1 MKFLRRI
8 WYSVRHRR
16 IDDELAEEIESH
28 RAMAQARLEQ
38 DGLSAA
44 DAAAE
49 SQRLMGNLTL
59 AREDARAERVAPW
72 LDGAWQDLRYG
83 IRSAAHQP
91 GFAVVAIATLA
102 AAIGLNTT
110 LFTIFN
116 AVALAPWP
124 VADAAHVVTI
134 HNTSGADVRVRGGG
148 APGGFSLEEVDYFRA
163 NARTLTGFLTV
174 RSGGGDQSLGDDDT
188 PASWVSGNYFSL
200 LGVKMAFG
208 RGFVPEEDVASSPA
222 AVAVLSYGYWTRA
235 HGSDPSIVGSIV
247 QLEGLPFTVVGVTA
261 PEFTGTSPDRIDVW
275 VPMTTTTL
283 LRPDDRWTRNVF
295 LKRACCVQLAGRLAP
310 GVGREEAA
318 AELTVLNRRYR
329 REHDPGGVRIAGT
342 QFASDGKTN
351 ATSLFQ
357 PMAIAVV
364 LVLSLACANVG
375 NLLLARAT
383 ARRREIAVR
392 LALGASRARIVR
404 QLLTE
409 SVILAL
415 AAGGIG
421 ILIAL
426 WAPSRLM
433 ALLAPASGLGLR
445 PDSMVLTFTAGLTV
459 LSCALFGLLPALHGA
474 RTGVSNA
481 LKSGPLPRLAGLS
494 VRNLLL
500 GVQVAIAVV
509 LVTAAGLLTRAV
521 IDIHSRAVGY
531 SMRDLTT
538 LSFTAPARGFDAGRI
553 RELSRDLAVGV
564 EPLIAA
570 GQVALTSTPPL
581 ASGNIKGGFHL
592 PGDNTDRFNS
602 AYEVSPGYF
611 ELLQIPL
618 VQGRTFRPTDADQDV
633 IVINET
639 MARQLWPAG
648 SAVGQTI
655 FVDQRTGGWNRP
667 GELRVIGV
675 VRDAAMTSLTS
686 VEPTI
691 YQPLSGR
698 GLPQAIV
705 RDGTAA
711 QATVAQLAGTLEP
724 RLSIRARSLSSNLS
738 PQIRPSRIAA
748 ILSMLL
754 SALALLLACVGMAGV
769 FAYVVQQRTHEI
781 GVHMALGARLSHIV
795 GVVVR
800 SSLLAIAGGAVVGLV
815 GAFLASGMLRRYL
828 FGLSAADPL
837 AHVGVLVVLAV
848 AGAAA
853 TFVPARNAARI
864 EPVNALRHE

>member
-1 MKFLRRI
+1 MNFLRRI
-8 WYSVRHRR
+8 WYSVRHRH

-28 RAMAQARLEQ
+28 RAMAQSRLEQ
-38 DGLSAA
+38 EGLPAA

-83 IRSAAHQP
+83 IRSAAHEP

-124 VADAAHVVTI
+124 VADAVHVVTI

-163 NARTLTGFLTV
+163 NSRTLT
-174 RSGGGDQSLGDDDT
+174 
-188 PASWVSGNYFSL
+188 
-200 LGVKMAFG
+200 
-208 RGFVPEEDVASSPA
+208 
-222 AVAVLSYGYWTRA
+222 
-235 HGSDPSIVGSIV
+235 
-247 QLEGLPFTVVGVTA
+247 
-261 PEFTGTSPDRIDVW
+261 
-275 VPMTTTTL
+275 
-283 LRPDDRWTRNVF
+283 
-295 LKRACCVQLAGRLAP
+295 
-310 GVGREEAA
+310 
-318 AELTVLNRRYR
+318 
-329 REHDPGGVRIAGT
+329 
-342 QFASDGKTN
+342 
-351 ATSLFQ
+351 
-357 PMAIAVV
+357 
-364 LVLSLACANVG
+364 
-375 NLLLARAT
+375 
-383 ARRREIAVR
+383 
-392 LALGASRARIVR
+392 
-404 QLLTE
+404 
-409 SVILAL
+409 
-415 AAGGIG
+415 
-421 ILIAL
+421 
-426 WAPSRLM
+426 
-433 ALLAPASGLGLR
+433 
-445 PDSMVLTFTAGLTV
+445 
-459 LSCALFGLLPALHGA
+459 
-474 RTGVSNA
+474 
-481 LKSGPLPRLAGLS
+481 
-494 VRNLLL
+494 
-500 GVQVAIAVV
+500 
-509 LVTAAGLLTRAV
+509 
-521 IDIHSRAVGY
+521 
-531 SMRDLTT
+531 
-538 LSFTAPARGFDAGRI
+538 
-553 RELSRDLAVGV
+553 V

-592 PGDNTDRFNS
+592 PGDSTDRFNS
-602 AYEVSPGYF
+602 AYEVSPGYI

-675 VRDAAMTSLTS
+675 VRDAAMTSLTT

-711 QATVAQLAGTLEP
+711 QATVAQLAGSLEP

-800 SSLLAIAGGAVVGLV
+800 SSLLAIAGAAVVGLV